1 MTWSPE
7 EISFDFRYELTFGQV
22 VTVRIQ
28 TPAGFVFAMAEVEER
43 GRTLVLN
50 GFHMHAEAGHRALG
64 MSNLHMLAQRVM
76 EVMDYD
82 ELVVQGA
89 ARTSG
94 ARPGRIPG
102 RLRFSRRDVPS
113 PGSKP

>member
-1 MTWSPE
+1 MTWKPDE
-7 EISFDFRYELTFGQV
+7 LSFDFRYELTFGQV

-28 TPAGFVFAMAEVEER
+28 TPAGAVFAMAEVEER
-43 GRTLVLN
+43 WTDAGSN
-50 GFHMHAEAGHRALG
+50 GFHMHAEAGRRALG
-64 MSNLHMLAQRVM
+64 APNVRMLAQHVM

-82 ELVVQGA
+82 EPVIQGA